1 MTSTTTRKINLVTF
15 ISEMADILKPMM
27 ESDMVWQED
36 LFEMQEKLCN
46 LIADGANSKC
56 ASAILFTKKWPEF
69 FETK

>member
-1 MTSTTTRKINLVTF
+1 MKTKAPRKITLVEF
-15 ISEMADILKPMM
+15 LNGMADILKPMM

-36 LFEMQEKLCN
+36 LFEIQEKLCE

>member
-1 MTSTTTRKINLVTF
+1 MTSTTTRKVTLSVF

-36 LFEMQEKLCN
+36 LFEMQEKLCD
-46 LIADGANSKC
+46 LIAAGANSKC
-56 ASAILFTKKWPEF
+56 ASAIIFTKKWPEF